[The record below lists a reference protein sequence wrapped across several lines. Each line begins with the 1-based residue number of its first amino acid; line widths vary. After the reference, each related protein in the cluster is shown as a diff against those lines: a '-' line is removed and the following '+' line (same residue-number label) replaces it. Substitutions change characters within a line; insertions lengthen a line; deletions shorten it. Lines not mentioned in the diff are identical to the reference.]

1 MVMPSSPLG
10 NQVSKSITLKNTG
23 KKNALIVQNVT
34 TDNPEFN
41 HGASTCP
48 AGGVA
53 PGLTCT
59 ITLTFNP
66 TGLGLRTANLTI
78 SDNANTGTQ
87 IVALTGT
94 GQVTTAV
101 TPGFVSIGSVKFGSK
116 MVKTVTVSNKQNQ
129 TVSLAAGFAGG
140 NATDFAVTG
149 GTCGGLLSAKAICTM
164 AVTFTPGALGV
175 ESTTMSVTPSPDPL
189 APYSV
194 AFSALSTIPETVTT
208 RLSYGNVAEGAS
220 KTLNATVTNNANAPI
235 TLGAGVSGPN
245 AADFALTGGTCGATL
260 AGLSSCTYAV
270 TFTPATEAAETAS
283 LSIAVAED
291 PTSPR
296 IVGLAGAGISPLRA
310 TPLTGVLY
318 GTVLNG
324 KSLSRNVNV
333 MNASAATLSI
343 SESITGPN
351 SADFAVVA
359 GGTCGATLAGG
370 ASCFYKVAFT
380 PSIIG
385 AESATIGVSAV
396 GDAASPH
403 NVSLSGTGG

>member
-1 MVMPSSPLG
+1 M
-10 NQVSKSITLKNTG
+10 
-23 KKNALIVQNVT
+23 
-34 TDNPEFN
+34 
-41 HGASTCP
+41 
-48 AGGVA
+48 
-53 PGLTCT
+53 
-59 ITLTFNP
+59 
-66 TGLGLRTANLTI
+66 GLRTANLTI

-94 GQVTTAV
+94 GLVTTTV
-101 TPGFVSIGSVKFGSK
+101 TPATVSIGSVKFGSK
-116 MVKTVTVSNKQNQ
+116 MVRSVTVSNKQSQ
-129 TVSLAAGFAGG
+129 SVSLGAGFSGPNFG
-140 NATDFAVTG
+140 DFSVTG
-149 GTCGGLLSAKAICTM
+149 GTCGALLNAKTMCTM
-164 AVTFTPGALGV
+164 AVTFTPGALGA
-175 ESTTMSVTPSPDPL
+175 ESTTMNVTPSPDPL

-194 AFSALSTIPETVTT
+194 AFNALTTIPETVLPAKLT
-208 RLSYGNVAEGAS
+208 YGNVAEGAP
-220 KTLNATVTNNANAPI
+220 KTLNATVTNNAGAPI

-245 AADFALTGGTCGATL
+245 AADFALSGGTCGATL

-283 LSIAVAED
+283 LSITVAED

-296 IVGLAGAGISPLRA
+296 IVALAGAGISPLRA
-310 TPLTGVLY
+310 TPLTGALY

-324 KSLSRNVNV
+324 KSLTRNVNV

-343 SESITGPN
+343 SEGISGPN
-351 SADFAVVA
+351 AADFAVVA

-370 ASCFYKVAFT
+370 TSCFYKVAFT
-380 PSIIG
+380 PSIVG